1 MLTVKEKAE
10 KEKNRLCQLLG
21 VRYPIIQAPM
31 NWVSGAKLVA
41 AVSNAGGLG
50 TLGPNAGAKT
60 VTYDVMLTGERLR
73 DQIKEVKSLTKNPFA
88 VNIAIGTGDLRQ
100 YAQRWVEVVLEEG
113 IPVAIVSAGSPV
125 DYTKTL
131 KDAGIKVLHAV
142 STVTHAKKA
151 EEAEVDAVICEGYE
165 GGGHKGFTELTTFV
179 LIPMVTNAVK
189 VPVVAGGGIAEA
201 KGVLAALALGADGVY
216 IGTRFMVTHES
227 DSHDHI
233 KEAVVRAE
241 DACTMSIPKG
251 MLSRDLK
258 NLFTQKYL
266 KMKEAGASAK
276 ELNDFINEFTQYR
289 SQVLGDVE
297 NSEVSCG
304 QVAGL
309 ITGVVSAAEVIQDI
323 VNGLPS
329 LLDELKHK
337 ITTFESRPLPG
348 EGGFSLASEK

>member
-1 MLTVKEKAE
+1 MLAESKRTEK
-10 KEKNRLCQLLG
+10 KRNHLCQLIG
-21 VRYPIIQAPM
+21 IRYPIIQAPM

-60 VTYDVMLTGERLR
+60 MTRDVMLTGERLR
-73 DQIKEVKSLTKNPFA
+73 DQIRQVKNLTKNPFA
-88 VNIAIGTGDLRQ
+88 VNIAIGTGELRL

-113 IPVAIVSAGSPV
+113 IPVAIVSAGSPA
-125 DYTKTL
+125 DYTKVL

-151 EEAEVDAVICEGYE
+151 VDTGVDGVICEGYE

-179 LIPMVTNAVK
+179 LIPMVANAVK
-189 VPVVAGGGIAEA
+189 LPIVAGGGIADA
-201 KGVLAALALGADGVY
+201 KGVLAAFALGADGVY
-216 IGTRFMVTHES
+216 MGTRFMVTRES
-227 DSHDHI
+227 DSHDRV
-233 KEAVVRAE
+233 KEAIVKAE
-241 DACTMSIPKG
+241 DACTMSVPKV

-266 KMKEAGASAK
+266 KMREAGASAE
-276 ELNDFINEFTQYR
+276 ELSNFTNESSQFR

-297 NSEVSCG
+297 NSELSSG

-309 ITGVVSAAEVIQDI
+309 ITGVISAAEVIQGI
-323 VNGLPS
+323 INGIPS
-329 LLDELKHK
+329 LFEELEHK
-337 ITTFESRPLPG
+337 ITTFKP
-348 EGGFSLASEK
+348 

>member
-1 MLTVKEKAE
+1 MSTVKEEAK
-10 KEKNRLCQLLG
+10 KEKNRLCKLLG
-21 VRYPIIQAPM
+21 IRYPIIQAPM
-31 NWVSGAKLVA
+31 NWVSGDQLVA

-60 VTYDVMLTGERLR
+60 LTSDVALTGERLR
-73 DQIKEVKSLTKNPFA
+73 DQIRKVKSLTKNPFA
-88 VNIAIGTGDLRQ
+88 VNIAIGMGELKQ

-125 DYTKTL
+125 DYTKIL
-131 KDAGIKVLHAV
+131 KEAGIKVLHAV
-142 STVTHAKKA
+142 STLTHAKKA
-151 EEAEVDAVICEGYE
+151 EGVGVDAVICEGYE

-179 LIPMVTNAVK
+179 LIPMVAKAVK
-189 VPVVAGGGIAEA
+189 VPVVAGGGIADA

-216 IGTRFMVTHES
+216 MGTRFMATHES
-227 DSHDHI
+227 DSHDRI
-233 KEAVVRAE
+233 KEAVVKAE
-241 DACTMSIPKG
+241 DVCTISIPKG

-266 KMKEAGASAK
+266 EMREAGASPK
-276 ELNDFINEFTQYR
+276 ELNDFLSEFSQYR

-297 NSEVSCG
+297 GSEVSCG

-309 ITGVVSAAEVIQDI
+309 ITGVVSATEVIQGV

-329 LLDELKHK
+329 LLEELKSK
-337 ITTFESRPLPG
+337 VTTFKS
-348 EGGFSLASEK
+348 